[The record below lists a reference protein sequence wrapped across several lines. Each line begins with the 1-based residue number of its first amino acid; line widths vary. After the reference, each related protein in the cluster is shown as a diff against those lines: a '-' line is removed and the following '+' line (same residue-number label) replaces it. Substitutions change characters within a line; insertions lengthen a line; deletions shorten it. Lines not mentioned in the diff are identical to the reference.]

1 MPEPRF
7 DPLIHAPHRLRIC
20 AIANAT
26 THVEFGELQNR
37 LGVSKSA
44 LSKHV
49 SQLVDHGYL
58 HEEQVTRAGRSRLR
72 LSLTAQGRR
81 AYRQHTAALREII
94 ETAERPTPHRGT
106 EARADSAER

>member
-1 MPEPRF
+1 MPEHASF

-26 THVEFGELQNR
+26 THVEFGELQQR

-49 SQLVDHGYL
+49 SQLVQKGYL
-58 HEEQVTRAGRSRLR
+58 DEDSVKRARHLRLR
-72 LSLTAQGRR
+72 LSLTDRGRR
-81 AYRQHTAALREII
+81 AYRGHVAALIKI
-94 ETAERPTPHRGT
+94 METAN
-106 EARADSAER
+106 